1 MLPDALEVKP
11 VPPNIPNTSLFRS
24 IAILAEPSVTSKSSA
39 VICVSTK
46 SLTAA
51 EVGTLVSLSL
61 DAIPSD
67 SVTIA
72 EALKLSISIFDNVLL
87 STSIVL
93 LVKVCDPTRVATVE
107 SIAKVTPLPEAVA
120 VKPVPPSK
128 DKVSLNKSI
137 AILLEPSV
145 IFSVTAPVEDTF

>member
-1 MLPDALEVKP
+1 MSSLADTAIS
-11 VPPNIPNTSLFRS
+11 VPPVVLPTAKISDRVSTVSTWL
-24 IAILAEPSVTSKSSA
+24 
-39 VICVSTK
+39 STK

-51 EVGTLVSLSL
+51 EVGKLVSLSL

-72 EALKLSISIFDNVLL
+72 EPLKLSTSIFDNVLL

-93 LVKVCDPTRVATVE
+93 FVRVCDPTKVATVL
-107 SIAKVTPLPEAVA
+107 SIAKVTPLPEAVE
-120 VKPVPPSK
+120 VIPVPPNI
-128 DKVSLNKSI
+128 DKVSLNRSI

-145 IFSVTAPVEDTF
+145 IFKVTAPVDDMF